1 MISSRLNHFI
11 RSTTI
16 NSSALSFSSL
26 KYKSTIT
33 STTSAASIFNNLN
46 SKRCYS
52 TVNDNNNNNSNNSNN
67 NDIFSNNLQQQQ
79 EGLGIHSINYQDLA
93 KNVDMDPTMIEIT
106 GLPTFIEVVLNNLHQ
121 WSGVSWM
128 VIVPLFTLGIRTALF
143 PLTIKQRKN
152 AAALIEIKP
161 QLDKFKE
168 ISKANRAS
176 GKSNLENATNITDL
190 LASKKCHPLLSY
202 VLPLANLPFF
212 ISSVIAFRE
221 MSTTFPSFKDA
232 GMLWF
237 TDLSA
242 SDSYF
247 ILPVTCSALYLIINE
262 LSIGKVGHLL
272 YKALSWVARIMA
284 LAIIPLSP
292 TIPSMVYFYWIPS
305 ALFTIAQLLVLKN
318 DRFCKMVG
326 VPKAVWGDAAFQNAP
341 PPVLKQAPPKLQ
353 PHINLN
359 KKK

>member
-1 MISSRLNHFI
+1 
-11 RSTTI
+11 
-16 NSSALSFSSL
+16 
-26 KYKSTIT
+26 
-33 STTSAASIFNNLN
+33 
-46 SKRCYS
+46 
-52 TVNDNNNNNSNNSNN
+52 
-67 NDIFSNNLQQQQ
+67 
-79 EGLGIHSINYQDLA
+79 
-93 KNVDMDPTMIEIT
+93 MIEIT
-106 GLPTFIEVVLNNLHQ
+106 GLPTFIEVVLNNIHQ

-128 VIVPLFTLGIRTALF
+128 IIVPIFTLGIRTALF

-168 ISKANRAS
+168 ISKSNRAT
-176 GKSNLENATNITDL
+176 GKSNYENATNITDL
-190 LASKKCHPLLSY
+190 LAAKKCHPLLSY

-242 SDSYF
+242 SDPYF
-247 ILPVTCSALYLIINE
+247 ILPIISSALYLTINE
-262 LSIGKVGHLL
+262 LSISKVGHIL
-272 YKALSWVARIMA
+272 YKALSWIARIMA

-305 ALFTIAQLLVLKN
+305 AIFTIGQLLVLKN
-318 DRFCKMVG
+318 DRFTKWIG
-326 VPKAVWGDAAFQNAP
+326 VPKAVWGDVAFQNAP
-341 PPVLKQAPPKLQ
+341 PPILKQAPPKLHHQ
-353 PHINLN
+353 VNL